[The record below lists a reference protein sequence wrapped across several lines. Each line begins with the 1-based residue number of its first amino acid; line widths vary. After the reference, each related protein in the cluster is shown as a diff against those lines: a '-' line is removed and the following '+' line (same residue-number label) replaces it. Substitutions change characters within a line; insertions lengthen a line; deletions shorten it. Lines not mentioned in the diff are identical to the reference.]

1 MCYVFSV
8 ICIETIV
15 LVYSNTN
22 IKMFSQVQC
31 TDTCLLCGHLNAIA
45 LTALK
50 ITVQMIIMGGRGTTL
65 RSWTNLMNHTASSIL
80 LMCLW
85 SFGFFFLH
93 LRVLWSVHSVC
104 ICCWRARAYLSV
116 RRMSK
121 IQSRLFGA
129 IHHELW
135 DAPDA
140 LFWLCKQQ
148 RMADGSARSEQNT
161 KMNISRLCNIIK
173 CDIIALATNQITNN
187 SQ

>member
-1 MCYVFSV
+1 MCYVFSA

-31 TDTCLLCGHLNAIA
+31 TDTHATPHRICLLCGHSNAIA

-85 SFGFFFLH
+85 SFGFFF
-93 LRVLWSVHSVC
+93 C
-104 ICCWRARAYLSV
+104 IWEFSGQCIPYAFAAGAR
-116 RRMSK
+116 
-121 IQSRLFGA
+121 
-129 IHHELW
+129 
-135 DAPDA
+135 A
-140 LFWLCKQQ
+140 LFWACGEWAKFSHGYLERFIMSYGMHLMLYFDYANNREWPMDRRGRNKTQ
-148 RMADGSARSEQNT
+148 RWIFLG
-161 KMNISRLCNIIK
+161 C
-173 CDIIALATNQITNN
+173 AT
-187 SQ
+187 